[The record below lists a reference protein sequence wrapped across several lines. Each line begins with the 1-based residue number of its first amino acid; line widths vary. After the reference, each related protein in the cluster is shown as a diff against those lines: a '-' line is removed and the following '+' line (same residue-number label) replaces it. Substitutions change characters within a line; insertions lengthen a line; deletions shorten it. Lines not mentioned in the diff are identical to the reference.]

1 MYSASDRATG
11 IVRGSWDKTKTNAE
25 GEFRVVPAT
34 PGDGVLWIKPEK
46 YATQALRIADRR
58 GDWGTLTMQPGKTVS
73 GRVLDVQGEPVP
85 GVRVEARSSGDGDL
99 PDELLRSD
107 AVANQIGRMTTSGLD
122 GRFTLLPLPD
132 GDYTMQVRSPSNS
145 YAPPPL
151 KQVFLRQKFSL
162 GGSAMPAS
170 LEIAVPHVVIRGT
183 VFDSWGKPRSGFES
197 TLFGRMDGNFYAEEG
212 SVPGADGKFEIWRHS
227 VCSKRTSISF
237 RTSSVHYAGEWRDM
251 RHSR

>member
-11 IVRGSWDKTKTNAE
+11 IVRGSWIRRRPMPKANFNA
-25 GEFRVVPAT
+25 VPAT

-58 GDWGTLTMQPGKTVS
+58 GDRGTLTMQPGKTVS
-73 GRVLDVQGEPVP
+73 GRVPDVQGEPVP
-85 GVRVEARSSGDGDL
+85 GVRVEARRSGDGDL
-99 PDELLRSD
+99 PDEFLRSD

-151 KQVFLRQKFSL
+151 KQVFLRQSFPSA
-162 GGSAMPAS
+162 GSAMPAS
-170 LEIAVPHVVIRGT
+170 LE
-183 VFDSWGKPRSGFES
+183 DPR
-197 TLFGRMDGNFYAEEG
+197 
-212 SVPGADGKFEIWRHS
+212 
-227 VCSKRTSISF
+227 CRT
-237 RTSSVHYAGEWRDM
+237 W
-251 RHSR
+251 